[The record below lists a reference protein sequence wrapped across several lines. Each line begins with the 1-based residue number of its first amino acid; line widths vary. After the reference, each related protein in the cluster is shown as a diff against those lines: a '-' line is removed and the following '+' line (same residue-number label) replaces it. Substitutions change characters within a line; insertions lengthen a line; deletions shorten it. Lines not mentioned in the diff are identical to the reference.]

1 MHFIEFKEKGI
12 KIEVEEGTSILAAAR
27 KAGVMVEAPC
37 NGAGVCGKCRI
48 KKAGIEP
55 LSAVEIK
62 KEIDDD
68 HVLACQTLIRGDV
81 TVSLEE
87 NKETGLEIVS
97 EGKSLEFTFDLN
109 VRKEYEPEKDRTAVW
124 VGDNAPVY
132 EEGNTEDALFGV
144 VVDIGTTTLVA
155 ALMDMHTGKELAS
168 ASALNPQAR
177 YGQDVLSRIH
187 MASEEE
193 GLNTL
198 YSEVISEIS
207 RMTEEI
213 CKEAGKKRENIYEII
228 LSGNTCMIHLATG
241 TSPKGLGSY
250 PYIPNTRG
258 GAAIKAS
265 DIRLDIAEE
274 GLAYLPP
281 IISAYVGPDI
291 TSGILVSELPK
302 KTGITLFVDI
312 GTNGEMAIARDGE
325 ICAASTAAGPAFEGM
340 NIEFGMRAAKGA
352 GEYFDITETGIT
364 VKTIGGSKA
373 EGICGSG
380 LLDIVGELVRTGVIG
395 KNGRFVKKEKASLP
409 EFLSERLQEYH
420 EKTGFLVAEE
430 VFLTQKDIR
439 QVQLAKG
446 AVRSGIEFLMKQQ
459 GITAGEVDR
468 VLIAGSF
475 GFHLRSESLINIGML
490 PREFEGK
497 IEYVGNTSKTGGAA
511 FLLNRGFRE
520 EALDMV
526 SKIKTIELADDP
538 DFEKV
543 FVECLNF

>member
-1 MHFIEFKEKGI
+1 MHFIEFREKGI
-12 KIEVEEGTSILAAAR
+12 RIGVEEGTSILAAAR

-48 KKAGIEP
+48 KKSGIRP
-55 LSAVEIK
+55 LSAVQIK
-62 KEIDDD
+62 KEIDDEY
-68 HVLACQTLIRGDV
+68 VLACQTFVCGDV
-81 TVSLEE
+81 AVSLEE
-87 NKETGLEIVS
+87 NRETGLEIVS
-97 EGKSLEFTFDLN
+97 EGKSLEFSFDLN

-124 VGDNAPVY
+124 IGEEAPVY
-132 EEGNTEDALFGV
+132 EEGNTEEALFGV
-144 VVDIGTTTLVA
+144 VVDIGTTTLVT
-155 ALMDMHTGKELAS
+155 ALVDMHTGAELAS
-168 ASALNPQAR
+168 SSALNPQAR

-193 GLNTL
+193 GLETL
-198 YSEVISEIS
+198 YTEVISEIN

-213 CKEAGKKRENIYEII
+213 CSEASVRRENIYETI
-228 LSGNTCMIHLATG
+228 LSGNTCMIHLATN

-265 DIRLDIAEE
+265 DIGLKIAEG

-302 KTGITLFVDI
+302 RTGITLFVDI

-325 ICAASTAAGPAFEGM
+325 ISASSTAAGPAFEGM

-352 GEYFDITETGIT
+352 VEYFDITDSGIT
-364 VKTIGGSKA
+364 VRTIGNGKA

-380 LLDIVGELVRTGVIG
+380 LLDIVGELVRTGAVG
-395 KNGRFVKKEKASLP
+395 SNGRFVKKEKDKLP

-420 EKTGFLVAEE
+420 GKTAFLVAEE
-430 VFLTQKDIR
+430 VYLTQKDIR

-446 AVRSGIEFLMKQQ
+446 AVRSGIEFLMKQL
-459 GITAGEVDR
+459 GIGAGEVDR

-490 PREFEGK
+490 PREFEGR

-511 FLLNRGFRE
+511 FLLNRGFRS
-520 EALDMV
+520 EALEMV
-526 SKIKTIELADDP
+526 SRIRTIELADDP
-538 DFEKV
+538 DFQKV

>member
-1 MHFIEFKEKGI
+1 MHFIEFRDKGI
-12 KIEVEEGTSILAAAR
+12 KIGVEEGTSILAAAR

-48 KKAGIEP
+48 QKSGIRP
-55 LSAVEIK
+55 LSAVQIK
-62 KEIDDD
+62 KEIDDEY
-68 HVLACQTLIRGDV
+68 VLACQTFVCGDV

-97 EGKSLEFTFDLN
+97 EGKSLEFSFDLN

-124 VGDNAPVY
+124 IGEEAPVY
-132 EEGNTEDALFGV
+132 EEGNTEEALFGV
-144 VVDIGTTTLVA
+144 VVDIGTTTLVTV
-155 ALMDMHTGKELAS
+155 LVDMHTGQELATS
-168 ASALNPQAR
+168 SALNPQAR

-193 GLNTL
+193 GLHTL
-198 YSEVISEIS
+198 YTEVISEMN
-207 RMTEEI
+207 RMIDEI
-213 CKEAGKKRENIYEII
+213 CSQAGKRRENLYEII
-228 LSGNTCMIHLATG
+228 LSGNTCMIHLATN

-250 PYIPNTRG
+250 PYIPNTKG
-258 GAAIKAS
+258 GMTLPAS
-265 DIRLDIAEE
+265 DIGLMIAER

-302 KTGITLFVDI
+302 RTGITLFVDI

-325 ICAASTAAGPAFEGM
+325 ISASSTAAGPAFEGM

-352 GEYFDITETGIT
+352 VEYFDITDSGIT
-364 VKTIGGSKA
+364 VRTIGESRA

-380 LLDIVGELVRTGVIG
+380 LLDIVGELVRTGAVG
-395 KNGRFVKKEKASLP
+395 SNGRFVKKEKDKLP
-409 EFLSERLQEYH
+409 EFLSERLREYH
-420 EKTGFLVAEE
+420 GKTAFLVAEE
-430 VFLTQKDIR
+430 VYLTQKDIR

-446 AVRSGIEFLMKQQ
+446 AVRSGIEFLMKQL
-459 GITAGEVDR
+459 GIGAGEVDR

-490 PREFEGK
+490 PREFEGR
-497 IEYVGNTSKTGGAA
+497 IEYVGNTSKTGGTA
-511 FLLNRGFRE
+511 FLLNRGFRS
-520 EALDMV
+520 EALEMV
-526 SKIKTIELADDP
+526 SRIRTIELADDP
-538 DFEKV
+538 DFQKV